1 MQTKIIT
8 TIGPKSEAPEVIK
21 KMVEAGVDMFRFNFS
36 HTTTEQ
42 FLRVSKLIRK
52 ISKELGKDIKII
64 QDLQGPR
71 IRVGKLPAEGVM
83 LADGQ
88 EIGFTVGQNDL
99 PNNLINIDDKK
110 LYEDIRRGD
119 PLFLSNG
126 SIELVVL
133 AVKGD
138 VIWCRVIQGG
148 LLTSSKGVNVPGTNL
163 KRGGLTE
170 KDIADVKFALKTKQ
184 VDYVALSFVQ
194 EAEDVSKLRGIIRK
208 EAGEKNKIKII
219 SKIER
224 GVALKDIDR
233 IIVESDVIMFARG
246 DLGIEVPVENLP
258 IIQKNIV
265 RHAHWHNTPVII
277 ATQVLTSMIIS
288 QNPTRAE
295 VSDISNAIF
304 DRGDA
309 VMLSDETA
317 VGAHPI
323 EAVKILKKVI
333 KRTEEY
339 LEKKN
344 FFDPEIQRGTV
355 NKYSNLNVG

>member
-1 MQTKIIT
+1 MKTKIIT
-8 TIGPKSEAPEVIK
+8 TIGPKSESPEIVRRMID
-21 KMVEAGVDMFRFNFS
+21 AGVDMFRFNFS
-36 HTTTEQ
+36 HTAPEQ
-42 FLRVSKLIRK
+42 FLRVAKAIRQAARE
-52 ISKELGKDIKII
+52 SGKEVMIM

-71 IRVGKLPAEGVM
+71 IRVGRLPDEGVM

-88 EIGFTVGQNDL
+88 EIGFTVGETEL
-99 PNNLINIDDKK
+99 AKKLIKIDDKELFK
-110 LYEDIRRGD
+110 DMRKGD
-119 PLFLSNG
+119 PLFLANG
-126 SIELVVL
+126 SIELEVT
-133 AVKGD
+133 AVKGG

-148 LLTSSKGVNVPGTNL
+148 LLTSNKGVNVPGTSL
-163 KRGGLTE
+163 KRGGLTA
-170 KDIADVKFALKTKQ
+170 KDISDVKFALKTKQ
-184 VDYVALSFVQ
+184 LDYVALSFVQ
-194 EAEDVSKLRGIIRK
+194 SAEDVAKLRAVIRK
-208 EAGEKNKIKII
+208 EAGPKNKVKII

-233 IIVESDVIMFARG
+233 IIFESDAIMFARG

-277 ATQVLTSMIIS
+277 ATQVLTSMITN

-317 VGAHPI
+317 VGAYPI

-333 KRTEEY
+333 RRTEEY

-344 FFDPEIQRGTV
+344 FFDPEIQRGMA
-355 NKYSNLNVG
+355 NKYSNLNLS